1 MEAAMAE
8 TGDHLM
14 DWLRDAHAMEMQAIK
29 MLEAQI
35 ARIENYPLLHARLS
49 DHLDQTRRQA
59 ERIHGCIER
68 RGGERSALKDT
79 TARLTAMMQGLGGA
93 FVEDEVVKGAMASY
107 TFEHF
112 EIAAYRALIAAA
124 DAAGDAETR
133 RVCQE
138 ILDEEAEMADWLD
151 EHLPIVTR
159 QYLER
164 DLVGAEAKR

>member
-1 MEAAMAE
+1 MTQIAE
-8 TGDHLM
+8 HLM

-29 MLEAQI
+29 MLESQI
-35 ARIENYPLLHARLS
+35 ARIENYPMLHARLR
-49 DHLDQTRRQA
+49 DHLDQTHDQA
-59 ERIHGCIER
+59 DRLLRCIER
-68 RGGERSALKDT
+68 RGGDRSTLKD
-79 TARLTAMMQGLGGA
+79 AAGRLTAMVQGLGGV

-112 EIAAYRALIAAA
+112 EIASYRTLISAARE
-124 DAAGDAETR
+124 AGDEETV

-138 ILDEEAEMADWLD
+138 ILDEEAEMADWLE

-164 DLVGAEAKR
+164 DLAGADAKR